1 MATPDDV
8 LWDELSALTSG
19 LERLRREIA
28 RCVGRSPHKDDLQ
41 RHYANMETRR
51 EEILEQL
58 RQSAGQ
64 VG

>member
-1 MATPDDV
+1 MVTPDDV

-19 LERLRREIA
+19 IDRLRREIA
-28 RCVGRSPHKDDLQ
+28 RCVGKSPYKDDLQ
-41 RHYANMETRR
+41 RQYADTETRR
-51 EEILEQL
+51 EDILEQL